1 MHHFGENAVEVEVKG
16 DEFIIS
22 FTNHVTGK
30 KITLTGPVEGIL
42 ADLDR
47 KVEHADAH
55 LLGMEIAH
63 VLRKVTA

>member
-1 MHHFGENAVEVEVKG
+1 MHHFGEDAVEVEVKD

-30 KITLTGPVEGIL
+30 KLTLSGPVEGIL
-42 ADLDR
+42 ADQDR
-47 KVEHADAH
+47 KLEHADAH

-63 VLRKVTA
+63 VLRRVTS